1 MTYPQTAGRSLKAA
15 RPARAPRP
23 WTDPQT
29 LFLVALTVLFAV
41 YTTMAMGMD
50 WESSHGRLA
59 AGFFPRIIGFA
70 ALLLCVIALV
80 KTVRQSLRLSAV
92 GEAPRVPEAAE
103 GDGVEGQYPR
113 ALLAVVLCSV
123 VFFFL
128 FEPLGATLSS
138 VVFLGATLSV
148 LNRGKHLVNAA
159 VAILL
164 PAFLYL
170 LFTVLLDAGMPGGF
184 LNLG

>member
-1 MTYPQTAGRSLKAA
+1 MSQPQTAGRSLKAA

-29 LFLVALTVLFAV
+29 QFLVALTVLFAV
-41 YTTMAMGMD
+41 YTAMAMGMD
-50 WESSHGRLA
+50 WTSSQGRLA
-59 AGFFPRIIGFA
+59 AGFFPRIIGFL

-80 KTVRQSLRLSAV
+80 KSVRQSLRRSAV

-103 GDGVEGQYPR
+103 DDGVEGQYPR

-138 VVFLGATLSV
+138 VVFLGATLSI
-148 LNRGKHLVNAA
+148 LNRGNHVVNAA

-170 LFTVLLDAGMPGGF
+170 LFSVLLDAGMPGGF